1 MEASYRVARTAGG
14 YVMRKI
20 RVPLLKKYNGNISD
34 PSPKGERSEAK
45 LFGAVVLMMYSENMA
60 ISMII

>member
-1 MEASYRVARTAGG
+1 
-14 YVMRKI
+14 MRKI

-45 LFGAVVLMMYSENMA
+45 LFGAVVLMM
-60 ISMII
+60 

>member
-1 MEASYRVARTAGG
+1 
-14 YVMRKI
+14 MRKI

-45 LFGAVVLMMYSENMA
+45 PFGVLALMMLKENTV
-60 ISMII
+60 ISMTI